1 MAGVAQ
7 YLLQL
12 RRAFGAFCQPEL
24 QRLGLTSG
32 LLYFFLYI
40 DRHPGCAP
48 GALAAALEADAGQT
62 ARSVERLVQLG
73 YVRREKDPADGRAR
87 QLWLTAQG
95 AAAFDRVTGLFGE
108 WDEAVCAGLSG
119 GERQQLL
126 AALAALWQKA
136 KDRGLAPQDPGKGE
150 AR

>member
-1 MAGVAQ
+1 MAGLAQ
-7 YLLQL
+7 QVL
-12 RRAFGAFCQPEL
+12 RLRKAFGAFCEPEL

-48 GALAAALEADAGQT
+48 GALAAALRADAGQT

-87 QLWLTAQG
+87 CLWLTAAG
-95 AAAFDRVTGLFGE
+95 AAAFRQVTGLFGA
-108 WDEAVCAGLSG
+108 WDEAVCAGLSAA
-119 GERQQLL
+119 EQEQLT
-126 AALAALWQKA
+126 AALDTVWRSARAGLPRQAL
-136 KDRGLAPQDPGKGE
+136 GKGE
-150 AR
+150 AK

>member
-1 MAGVAQ
+1 MAGLARQV
-7 YLLQL
+7 L
-12 RRAFGAFCQPEL
+12 RLSKAFRAFCAPEL

-48 GALAAALEADAGQT
+48 GALAAALRADAGQT
-62 ARSVERLVQLG
+62 ARALERLERLG

-87 QLWLTAQG
+87 CLWLTAAG
-95 AAAFDRVTGLFGE
+95 EAAFRQVTALFGA

-119 GERQQLL
+119 EQREQLT
-126 AALAALWQKA
+126 AALEIVWRGVKAA
-136 KDRGLAPQDPGKGE
+136 GLPERAAGE
-150 AR
+150 GETQ